1 MTLHYP
7 SLREIKANPAWAA
20 AFGSDLFGRVEI
32 NGRNLCDGDDAKAVI
47 QRVRYWSDRS
57 KTAKEILKAVDL
69 AGQKIHVIGMKNCGY
84 TCFDSDC
91 PTKGEGTAYV
101 DVNAQFSVDGK
112 PLHNYICIL
121 HELGHAKQ
129 FIENPAWFNQVAAN
143 RPNVN
148 LKDIQSRALE
158 MAMSRTARL
167 KDEEAESRGIN
178 QNLAKS
184 YAVKPQKHTF
194 EPRESSQWIPGKN
207 DEWKRVKQGKA
218 LPPKPSPKNPM
229 TPPSQIPN
237 GNQPVAQNGPPTAP
251 PGPGSALGGPPGP
264 PGPPPA
270 PGAGGLGQ
278 PVTRS
283 QMRAEGMERLQQST
297 FVNPH
302 KRWAVIVEQDNMARH
317 EWPIC
322 RETNNPVR
330 EGYNNI
336 KLE

>member
-7 SLREIKANPAWAA
+7 TLREIKDNPAWSA
-20 AFGSDLFGRVEI
+20 AFGSTLFGQVEI
-32 NGRNLCDGDDAKAVI
+32 NRRNLCDGDDAKAVI

-112 PLHNYICIL
+112 ALHNYICIL

-143 RPNVN
+143 RPNVD
-148 LKDIQSRALE
+148 LKGIQNRALE
-158 MAMSRTARL
+158 MAMLRNAKL
-167 KDEEAESRGIN
+167 KDEAAEQDGN
-178 QNLAKS
+178 KQNLAAS
-184 YAVKPQKHTF
+184 YAIKPSKHKF
-194 EPRESSQWIPGKN
+194 PQRESSQWVPGKN
-207 DEWKRVKQGKA
+207 DQWKRVKQGAAKTT
-218 LPPKPSPKNPM
+218 PPGQLDPM
-229 TPPSQIPN
+229 TPPTQVN
-237 GNQPVAQNGPPTAP
+237 ATP
-251 PGPGSALGGPPGP
+251 PGPQVGNGGPPM
-264 PGPPPA
+264 PPP
-270 PGAGGLGQ
+270 PMMGAG
-278 PVTRS
+278 VSRT
-283 QMRAEGMERLQQST
+283 QMRKEGMQHLQQST
-297 FVNPH
+297 FVDPH

-322 RETNNPVR
+322 QETNNPVR
-330 EGYNNI
+330 EGYNRI